1 MNVDLN
7 STLDKL
13 TTVAVKVSEHVL
25 GLCNETSH
33 LNIFEVIIL
42 LISVYLL
49 YKVLSMLGLRKS
61 VR

>member
-1 MNVDLN
+1 MDIDLN

-33 LNIFEVIIL
+33 LNIFEVLML
-42 LISVYLL
+42 LTAVYLL
-49 YKVLSMLGLRKS
+49 YKVLGLLGLRKS
-61 VR
+61 V